1 MMMMMEE
8 EEEKERRVEFIK
20 FLVIFAPGDIG
31 LGKVVSGFELMRSV
45 QSLKKMGPIFGRW
58 DILWGKNAKT

>member
-1 MMMMMEE
+1 M
-8 EEEKERRVEFIK
+8 
-20 FLVIFAPGDIG
+20 FLVMIFAPGDIG

-45 QSLKKMGPIFGRW
+45 RSLKKMGPIFGRW